1 MDVMKHLILLQ
12 EATLSQA
19 TSHADSLMPGYTHLQ
34 HAQPTTFGH
43 HLMRYAAAFDR
54 DLDRLAGAFKH
65 VNLGSLGGAAMA
77 GTSWPI
83 DRIRTAKLLG
93 HDGLAINSSDAGG
106 FARDYIEG
114 TVAALSILMANM
126 GRLAK
131 DLYVWSSWEF
141 GYVQVADELAGTSSI
156 MPQRRTRIH

>member
-1 MDVMKHLILLQ
+1 
-12 EATLSQA
+12 
-19 TSHADSLMPGYTHLQ
+19 MPGYTHLQ

-83 DRIRTAKLLG
+83 G
-93 HDGLAINSSDAGG
+93 
-106 FARDYIEG
+106 
-114 TVAALSILMANM
+114 
-126 GRLAK
+126 
-131 DLYVWSSWEF
+131 
-141 GYVQVADELAGTSSI
+141 
-156 MPQRRTRIH
+156 